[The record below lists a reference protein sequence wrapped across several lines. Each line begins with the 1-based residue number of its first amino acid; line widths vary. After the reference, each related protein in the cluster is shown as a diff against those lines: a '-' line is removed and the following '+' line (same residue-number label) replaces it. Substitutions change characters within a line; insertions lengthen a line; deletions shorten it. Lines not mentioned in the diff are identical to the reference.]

1 MRGVGDNFFK
11 FKVNI
16 YPSGNPDW
24 TEGVSAALRPS
35 LYLSVLTTTS
45 PPDVYM
51 YSHFAPFY
59 MYHMTQLHFI
69 FDSIPNKNVM
79 PPFKKLVS
87 DGRADEVIPVVLP
100 ACSPARPRACIQ
112 CLC

>member
-45 PPDVYM
+45 PTRRVYVL
-51 YSHFAPFY
+51 SLC
-59 MYHMTQLHFI
+59 TVLHVPYDTIAFH
-69 FDSIPNKNVM
+69 
-79 PPFKKLVS
+79 L
-87 DGRADEVIPVVLP
+87 
-100 ACSPARPRACIQ
+100 
-112 CLC
+112 